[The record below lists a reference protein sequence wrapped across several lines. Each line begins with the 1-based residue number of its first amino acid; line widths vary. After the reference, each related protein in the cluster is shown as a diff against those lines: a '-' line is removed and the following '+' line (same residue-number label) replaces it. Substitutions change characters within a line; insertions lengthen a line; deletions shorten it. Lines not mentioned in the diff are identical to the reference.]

1 MSDRMMNYDRELCRA
16 PSGRYY
22 VETYELP
29 SRTLVHTTHLHAN
42 PGDAAV
48 ESGDWIKQQARTAA
62 AIAAGA
68 EPLPAA

>member
-1 MSDRMMNYDRELCRA
+1 MNDRLMNYDREPCQAR
-16 PSGRYY
+16 SGSYY

-29 SRTLVHTTHLHAN
+29 SRTLVHTTHLYDDLA
-42 PGDAAV
+42 DAAV
-48 ESGDWIKQQARTAA
+48 ESGEWIKQQARAAA